1 MTSESNIAKLARLYM
16 QEGFTKEEM
25 ANEMFSNGAS
35 FETVV
40 KVSMKM
46 K

>member
-35 FETVV
+35 FAEVV
-40 KVSMKM
+40 KVGLLMK
-46 K
+46 